1 MKNLTFARGLSAFFA
16 IALAINVVGGSAGA
30 AFESLDSI
38 TADDLNAIVNDT
50 AAAQS
55 TAAAA
60 QDTANTAVS
69 DAAAAQSTADAAL
82 PAASLAAS
90 ETDPTVPAS
99 IKDGIDWSELTGI
112 PADFADGVDNNDAK
126 LTEAEVDAYTAN
138 NGYLTTE
145 TDPTVNAAAKADL
158 STCAAGDVLLLG
170 SSGWECS
177 SEVSGAGKWSDGA
190 TSGDIVYTGGNVGI
204 GTDSPTS
211 LLHVAGAHGVILS
224 AGDPNNWENNTVIQT
239 GWESGVG
246 DFTDIKVPGSV
257 DRGGFLRVN
266 SEGNVG
272 IGATAPSAAL
282 HVSSGEKTASNILA
296 KFSTTEE
303 EGGQLFYIENVDNTG
318 INIQSTENNI
328 GNNNLVLN
336 RYGGNVGIG
345 TTDPDAKLE
354 VAGLVQANAG
364 SELGWNSFGLDYFH
378 DSNTGKTHH
387 YWNRIGRVGKDGA
400 SNSITFEIILKHD
413 VNYPHHGRF
422 LLIASGF
429 SGHSYS
435 VALSGNNAFDYL
447 LEAGIDEEGY
457 VWVRPFATWTHHS
470 SWRVLYNRNGAEVL
484 KDGVY
489 QEEDPAG
496 FVQVRAG
503 EAKRATHDGS
513 NITEVTHQYS
523 GIYGSHG
530 TVGIGTQSP
539 DAKLDINGTTHLRN
553 SLTIDSFIASTYL
566 PTINQAKYL
575 ELFSVD
581 GTNYLAAAG
590 LPAYQDDKIVDATDI
605 YIYSYSESD
614 FEDFELVSTLV
625 PGSAINS
632 IKPFQID
639 GTTYLAVAMEGN
651 SQSKIYQWSS
661 GAFVDIANNNGT
673 LSFETS
679 DIEPFTTED
688 GNAYIAVADTTDSQ
702 TRIQIWNGSN
712 FSKTEL
718 WSFTGLTDTADIQ
731 YIKIGDREFLAFA
744 DNADAD
750 QSFRLFEYSN
760 GQFDFSAPIQ
770 TLARTNLNR
779 IQTFVHNNATYIA
792 LSHEHIVEML
802 QWDDET
808 SSFQTF
814 QGFYTTEQT
823 SNTSEASGALYFT
836 RGSEEY
842 LLALSNTAESKLHRW
857 NGSQFEFIQNF
868 SVGADDTLDAV
879 VVNGGNT
886 FLLAYAS
893 NGSSTGSSIRKHHW
907 NTNFLVTPG
916 YGRVGIGTNDP
927 KAALDVQSGE
937 KTSSNIL
944 AKFSTTDENA
954 QLFYIENINN
964 AGINIQST
972 ENGIASNDLV
982 LNRYGGNVG
991 IGTQS
996 PDAKLE
1002 VHAGSNVLENVVDGA
1017 LLNINQAYPGG
1028 GTATAAD
1035 YKDASI
1041 TLGVNVSHGKISAGG
1056 SFSDN
1061 DPGHLS
1067 LFTRNATSKELE
1079 EAMRIDHNGNVGIGT
1094 TEPRAKLEITSDG
1107 EEDNDLLIHSKTTG
1121 AVGSPADWARISLMR
1136 EGETDEGFLGFYGTN
1151 LSGGSSGLMLG
1162 VSGEHVIRF
1171 NTNGGDKMFIY
1182 PNGDVG
1188 IAGTVTA
1195 GGETLDSDI
1204 RYKKDIQTLPSAL
1217 KNILSL
1223 RGVSYYWKDRN
1234 DNTQQIGVI
1243 AQEVEK
1249 IYPQL
1254 VHTNEDGYKSVAY
1267 ANLVSPL
1274 IEAVKEL
1281 HALYQ
1286 GHADRIAALEEQIQ
1300 QLQER
1305 YEDIEARLTALEAA
1319 Q

>member
-1 MKNLTFARGLSAFFA
+1 MFD
-16 IALAINVVGGSAGA
+16 GSNWVCT
-30 AFESLDSI
+30 SS
-38 TADDLNAIVNDT
+38 
-50 AAAQS
+50 
-55 TAAAA
+55 
-60 QDTANTAVS
+60 VS
-69 DAAAAQSTADAAL
+69 
-82 PAASLAAS
+82 
-90 ETDPTVPAS
+90 
-99 IKDGIDWSELTGI
+99 
-112 PADFADGVDNNDAK
+112 
-126 LTEAEVDAYTAN
+126 
-138 NGYLTTE
+138 
-145 TDPTVNAAAKADL
+145 
-158 STCAAGDVLLLG
+158 
-170 SSGWECS
+170 
-177 SEVSGAGKWSDGA
+177 GKWSDVSD
-190 TSGDIVYTGGNVGI
+190 SGDIYYTGGNVGI
-204 GTDSPTS
+204 GTDSPAAS
-211 LLHVAGAHGVILS
+211 LEINSYEDDNLLIHS
-224 AGDPNNWENNTVIQT
+224 ASAT
-239 GWESGVG
+239 GWSRIALTREGE
-246 DFTDIKVPGSV
+246 TDH
-257 DRGGFLRVN
+257 GFLGYHGTN
-266 SEGNVG
+266 SHGTSSGMMLGATGEHVIRFNSNGNDQMTIYPSGDVSIPYGNLSVSSGDLSVPNGNVG
-272 IGATAPSAAL
+272 IGTSSPSEVLEIQAAEY
-282 HVSSGEKTASNILA
+282 SGPH
-296 KFSTTEE
+296 
-303 EGGQLFYIENVDNTG
+303 
-318 INIQSTENNI
+318 NI
-328 GNNNLVLN
+328 GFRSNENWGSRIGYTDVSDGSGQHYFHIDGKHAGTWDNNQFVV
-336 RYGGNVGIG
+336 RSDSGNVGIG
-345 TTDPDAKLE
+345 TTDPGAKLT
-354 VAGLVQANAG
+354 VQEDG
-364 SELGWNSFGLDYFH
+364 SGEIARFSG
-378 DSNTGKTHH
+378 
-387 YWNRIGRVGKDGA
+387 NRTDGA
-400 SNSITFEIILKHD
+400 SWVMFQNEASENSHLFGIGVDHNEKWHLEPMGATGINMSTE
-413 VNYPHHGRF
+413 
-422 LLIASGF
+422 
-429 SGHSYS
+429 
-435 VALSGNNAFDYL
+435 GN
-447 LEAGIDEEGY
+447 
-457 VWVRPFATWTHHS
+457 
-470 SWRVLYNRNGAEVL
+470 
-484 KDGVY
+484 
-489 QEEDPAG
+489 
-496 FVQVRAG
+496 
-503 EAKRATHDGS
+503 
-513 NITEVTHQYS
+513 
-523 GIYGSHG
+523 
-530 TVGIGTQSP
+530 VGIGTADPGEARLHVEGGLVARGFESDYSHNNKANYWNKIATCTMYSQYQWCSTSIYIRNGGHTYAVNDSAQISFYVKQQNPLGGATSTELTVERGQDAFSADEVRGVITKNIEHIVDANNEVTQQGEVVVELWVKNKRTYSTLYFNPLTNKRFQFHEQFESQPELPAGEQIYAVGNFYSNHNGNTGIGTNSP

-566 PTINQAKYL
+566 PTISQAKYL

-712 FSKTEL
+712 FSKTEF
-718 WSFTGLTDTADIQ
+718 WSFTGLTNTADIQ

-842 LLALSNTAESKLHRW
+842 LLALSNTAQSKLHRW

-868 SVGADDTLDAV
+868 SWSADQTLDAV
-879 VVNGGNT
+879 AVNGGNT

-907 NTNFLVTPG
+907 DTNLLVSPG
-916 YGRVGIGTNDP
+916 YGKVSIGTNSTNGAKLAVVRNDSLGNIAHFAG
-927 KAALDVQSGE
+927 KRSDGAAWVTFQ
-937 KTSSNIL
+937 
-944 AKFSTTDENA
+944 
-954 QLFYIENINN
+954 NN
-964 AGINIQST
+964 ASQDQHVFGIGVDHNEKLNFSPMGAM
-972 ENGIASNDLV
+972 GIGMDKD
-982 LNRYGGNVG
+982 GNVG

-1217 KNILSL
+1217 QNILSL
-1223 RGVSYYWKDRN
+1223 HGVSYYWKDR
-1234 DNTQQIGVI
+1234 DDDTQQIGVI

-1286 GHADRIAALEEQIQ
+1286 GHADRLVALEAQNVEQDNHIAHQ
-1300 QLQER
+1300 DERIAHQDELIVQLEV
-1305 YEDIEARLTALEAA
+1305 RLAALEAA

>member
-1 MKNLTFARGLSAFFA
+1 MFD
-16 IALAINVVGGSAGA
+16 GSNWVCT
-30 AFESLDSI
+30 SS
-38 TADDLNAIVNDT
+38 VN
-50 AAAQS
+50 
-55 TAAAA
+55 
-60 QDTANTAVS
+60 
-69 DAAAAQSTADAAL
+69 
-82 PAASLAAS
+82 
-90 ETDPTVPAS
+90 
-99 IKDGIDWSELTGI
+99 
-112 PADFADGVDNNDAK
+112 
-126 LTEAEVDAYTAN
+126 
-138 NGYLTTE
+138 
-145 TDPTVNAAAKADL
+145 
-158 STCAAGDVLLLG
+158 
-170 SSGWECS
+170 
-177 SEVSGAGKWSDGA
+177 GKWSDGA

-204 GTDSPTS
+204 GTDEPGAKLEVMPASGKRI
-211 LLHVAGAHGVILS
+211 LLGEDEEPAITFISGTDTYFHMAHNS
-224 AGDPNNWENNTVIQT
+224 NNGLEFSGGGTVGKSSFMT
-239 GWESGVG
+239 L
-246 DFTDIKVPGSV
+246 D
-257 DRGGFLRVN
+257 N
-266 SEGNVG
+266 AGNVG
-272 IGATAPSAAL
+272 IGTSSPSEVLEIQAAEY
-282 HVSSGEKTASNILA
+282 SGPH
-296 KFSTTEE
+296 
-303 EGGQLFYIENVDNTG
+303 
-318 INIQSTENNI
+318 NI
-328 GNNNLVLN
+328 GFRSNENWGSRIGYTDVSDGSGQHYFHIDGKHAGTWDNNQFVV
-336 RYGGNVGIG
+336 RSDSGNVGIG
-345 TTDPDAKLE
+345 TTDPGAKLT
-354 VAGLVQANAG
+354 VQEDG
-364 SELGWNSFGLDYFH
+364 SGEIARFSG
-378 DSNTGKTHH
+378 
-387 YWNRIGRVGKDGA
+387 NRTDGA
-400 SNSITFEIILKHD
+400 SWVMFQNEASENSHLFGIGVDHNEKWHLEPMGATGINMSTE
-413 VNYPHHGRF
+413 
-422 LLIASGF
+422 
-429 SGHSYS
+429 
-435 VALSGNNAFDYL
+435 GN
-447 LEAGIDEEGY
+447 
-457 VWVRPFATWTHHS
+457 
-470 SWRVLYNRNGAEVL
+470 
-484 KDGVY
+484 
-489 QEEDPAG
+489 
-496 FVQVRAG
+496 
-503 EAKRATHDGS
+503 
-513 NITEVTHQYS
+513 
-523 GIYGSHG
+523 
-530 TVGIGTQSP
+530 VGIGTADPGEARLHVEGGLVARGFESDYSYSNKANYWNKIATCTMYSQYQWCSTSIYIRNGGHTYAVNDSAQISFYVKQQNPLGGATSTELTVERGQDAFSADEVRGVITKNIEHIIDANNEVTQQGEVVVELWVKNKRTYSTLYFNPLTNKRFQFHEQFESQPELPAGEQIYAVGNFYSNHNGNTGIGTNSP

-566 PTINQAKYL
+566 PTISQAKYL

-632 IKPFQID
+632 IKLFQID

-712 FSKTEL
+712 FSKTEF
-718 WSFTGLTDTADIQ
+718 WSFTGLTNTADIQ

-842 LLALSNTAESKLHRW
+842 LLALSNTAQSKLHRW

-868 SVGADDTLDAV
+868 SWSADQTLDAV
-879 VVNGGNT
+879 AVNGGNT

-972 ENGIASNDLV
+972 ENGIANNDLV

-991 IGTQS
+991 IGTSS
-996 PDAKLE
+996 PGAKLE
-1002 VHAGSNVLENVVDGA
+1002 VAGDITSDFTSYQHHNTGNVKGWYK
-1017 LLNINQAYPGG
+1017 I
-1028 GTATAAD
+1028 GT
-1035 YKDASI
+1035 YE
-1041 TLGVNVSHGKISAGG
+1041 GAGG
-1056 SFSDN
+1056 NRIKIEIIGSHSYSDGN
-1061 DPGHLS
+1061 TKAVGRGEIVLSTLNAFHNADQLSVTGYWHWEGGDSVIQEVKAVKTDVHVFDLYAYLDTYSSSGWSTAVNQGDWSWAFALADDPGEDS
-1067 LFTRNATSKELE
+1067 TMIAT
-1079 EAMRIDHNGNVGIGT
+1079 IDNEFSVTSGNVGIGT
-1094 TEPRAKLEITSDG
+1094 TAPCDAGAGNGTTISGCIMEANGEIKATNIALSSDSR
-1107 EEDNDLLIHSKTTG
+1107 LKT
-1121 AVGSPADWARISLMR
+1121 AVTTI
-1136 EGETDEGFLGFYGTN
+1136 
-1151 LSGGSSGLMLG
+1151 
-1162 VSGEHVIRF
+1162 
-1171 NTNGGDKMFIY
+1171 
-1182 PNGDVG
+1182 
-1188 IAGTVTA
+1188 
-1195 GGETLDSDI
+1195 
-1204 RYKKDIQTLPSAL
+1204 PSAL
-1217 KNILSL
+1217 EKILSL
-1223 RGVSYYWKDRN
+1223 RGVTFEWKQEEFPDRN
-1234 DNTQQIGVI
+1234 FADGTQIGLI
-1243 AQEVEK
+1243 AQEVEEVF
-1249 IYPQL
+1249 PEL
-1254 VHTNEDGYKSVAY
+1254 VSQGEYKSVSY

-1286 GHADRIAALEEQIQ
+1286 GHADRLAALEAQNAELETQNAHQDERIAHQ
-1300 QLQER
+1300 DELIVQLEV
-1305 YEDIEARLTALEAA
+1305 RLAALEAA

>member
-1 MKNLTFARGLSAFFA
+1 MFD
-16 IALAINVVGGSAGA
+16 GSDWVCT
-30 AFESLDSI
+30 SS
-38 TADDLNAIVNDT
+38 
-50 AAAQS
+50 
-55 TAAAA
+55 
-60 QDTANTAVS
+60 VS
-69 DAAAAQSTADAAL
+69 
-82 PAASLAAS
+82 
-90 ETDPTVPAS
+90 
-99 IKDGIDWSELTGI
+99 
-112 PADFADGVDNNDAK
+112 
-126 LTEAEVDAYTAN
+126 
-138 NGYLTTE
+138 
-145 TDPTVNAAAKADL
+145 
-158 STCAAGDVLLLG
+158 
-170 SSGWECS
+170 
-177 SEVSGAGKWSDGA
+177 GKWSDVSD
-190 TSGDIVYTGGNVGI
+190 SGDIYYTGGNVGI
-204 GTDSPTS
+204 GTDGPDEELTIN
-211 LLHVAGAHGVILS
+211 G
-224 AGDPNNWENNTVIQT
+224 
-239 GWESGVG
+239 
-246 DFTDIKVPGSV
+246 DIKL
-257 DRGGFLRVN
+257 RGYGKLHFSNTSDQTYIN
-266 SEGNVG
+266 SPASDTMAFHNTGEEVMRINAAGNVG
-272 IGATAPSAAL
+272 IGTTSPSEVLEIQAAEY
-282 HVSSGEKTASNILA
+282 SGPH
-296 KFSTTEE
+296 
-303 EGGQLFYIENVDNTG
+303 
-318 INIQSTENNI
+318 NI
-328 GNNNLVLN
+328 GFRSNENWGSRIGYTDVSDGSGQHYFHIDGKHAGTWDNNQFVV
-336 RYGGNVGIG
+336 RSDSGNVGIG
-345 TTDPDAKLE
+345 TTDPGAKLT
-354 VAGLVQANAG
+354 VQEDG
-364 SELGWNSFGLDYFH
+364 SGEIARFSG
-378 DSNTGKTHH
+378 
-387 YWNRIGRVGKDGA
+387 NRTDGA
-400 SNSITFEIILKHD
+400 SWVMFQNEASENSHLFGIGVDHNEKWHLEPMGATGINMSTE
-413 VNYPHHGRF
+413 
-422 LLIASGF
+422 
-429 SGHSYS
+429 
-435 VALSGNNAFDYL
+435 GN
-447 LEAGIDEEGY
+447 
-457 VWVRPFATWTHHS
+457 
-470 SWRVLYNRNGAEVL
+470 
-484 KDGVY
+484 
-489 QEEDPAG
+489 
-496 FVQVRAG
+496 
-503 EAKRATHDGS
+503 
-513 NITEVTHQYS
+513 
-523 GIYGSHG
+523 
-530 TVGIGTQSP
+530 VGIGTADPGEARLHVEGGLVARGFESDYSHNNKANYWNKIATCTMYSQYQWCSTSIYIRNGGHTYAVNDSAQISFYVKQQNPLGGATSTELTVERGQDAFSADEVRGVITKNIEHIIDANNEVTQQGEVVVELWVKNKRTYSNLYFNPLTNKRFQFHEQFESQPELPAGEQIYAVGNFYSNHNGNTGIGTNSP

-566 PTINQAKYL
+566 PTISQAKYL

-639 GTTYLAVAMEGN
+639 STTYLAVAMEGN

-770 TLARTNLNR
+770 TLDRINLNR

-842 LLALSNTAESKLHRW
+842 LSEEYLLALSNTAQSKLHRW

-868 SVGADDTLDAV
+868 GRSEDDTLDAV
-879 VVNGGNT
+879 AVDGGNT

-893 NGSSTGSSIRKHHW
+893 NDPSIRKHHW
-907 NTNFLVTPG
+907 DTNLLVSPG
-916 YGRVGIGTNDP
+916 YGKVSIGTNSTNGAKLAVVRNDS
-927 KAALDVQSGE
+927 LG
-937 KTSSNIL
+937 NI
-944 AKFSTTDENA
+944 AHFAGKRSDGTAWVTF
-954 QLFYIENINN
+954 QNN
-964 AGINIQST
+964 ASQDQHVFGIGVDHNEKLNFSPMGAM
-972 ENGIASNDLV
+972 GIGMDKD
-982 LNRYGGNVG
+982 GNVG

-1094 TEPRAKLEITSDG
+1094 TSPRAKLEITSDG
-1107 EEDNDLLIHSKTTG
+1107 EENSDLLIHSKTTG
-1121 AVGSPADWARISLMR
+1121 DVGSLADWARISLMR

-1188 IAGTVTA
+1188 IAGTATA
-1195 GGETLDSDI
+1195 NGVLLESDS
-1204 RYKKDIQTLPSAL
+1204 RYKKEIQTLPSAL
-1217 KNILSL
+1217 QNILSL
-1223 RGVSYYWKDRN
+1223 RGVSYYWKDR
-1234 DNTQQIGVI
+1234 DDDTQQIGVI

-1274 IEAVKEL
+1274 IEAIKEL

-1286 GHADRIAALEEQIQ
+1286 GHADRIAALETQNAHQDERIAHQDELIV
-1300 QLQER
+1300 QLEV
-1305 YEDIEARLTALEAA
+1305 RLAALEAA